1 MKHPLVSIIIP
12 AYNSGKYI
20 KECLDSVLAQTY
32 QNWEAIVV
40 YSPSKDDT
48 IIVLE
53 DYLFEKRIH
62 LIIESKKSNCAIARN
77 TGIAASN
84 GDYIAMLDSD
94 DWWMPTKLQEMV
106 DHMESHKELL
116 WCAHCV
122 VAHYPKGL
130 TYETVWPG
138 KTYGI
143 GGVAAILFRRNCVS
157 DIKERWGY
165 IFNPNMDRADDA
177 DLVLRVRNDPSDLI
191 PQFLS
196 HYRWNLEGLSANT
209 DGVKQSWILVD
220 MCIRNKAY
228 DFLPYHMKELAIN
241 WVNQITGIDWVAE
254 KKRLLG

>member
-1 MKHPLVSIIIP
+1 
-12 AYNSGKYI
+12 
-20 KECLDSVLAQTY
+20 
-32 QNWEAIVV
+32 
-40 YSPSKDDT
+40 
-48 IIVLE
+48 
-53 DYLFEKRIH
+53 
-62 LIIESKKSNCAIARN
+62 
-77 TGIAASN
+77 
-84 GDYIAMLDSD
+84 MLDSD

-143 GGVAAILFRRNCVS
+143 GGVAAILFRRNCLS

-254 KKRLLG
+254 KKEVTRMKSHLEFTTIIGNGNGGPCYVNCKRYCPQEIIVEMLGGVTPKILPLDDFKNLLSTISKDVGIIFGGVSEPFQNPGQQI